1 MEEVDMSTL
10 TATAEDI
17 KTAIE
22 RKVEVVIADDSSAVR
37 ERLVTMLADLKGV
50 EVIGQAQNVEEAIAS
65 IRALKPK
72 AVILDI
78 RMPGGSGINV
88 LQAIKREQPSPVV
101 IMLTN
106 YPYLQYRK
114 KCLEAGADFFF
125 DKSTEFNKIPQVFKL
140 LTRDFWT

>member
-1 MEEVDMSTL
+1 MTL
-10 TATAEDI
+10 VAEDLP
-17 KTAIE
+17 TALE
-22 RKVEVVIADDSSAVR
+22 KKVEVVIADDSSAVR
-37 ERLVTMLADLKGV
+37 ERLVSMLSELKGV
-50 EVIGQAQNVEEAIAS
+50 EVVGQAQNVEEAIAS
-65 IRALKPK
+65 IRALHPK

-88 LQAIKREQPSPVV
+88 LQNIKREQPAPVV
-101 IMLTN
+101 IILTN

>member
-1 MEEVDMSTL
+1 MTLVAEELKS
-10 TATAEDI
+10 
-17 KTAIE
+17 AIE
-22 RKVEVVIADDSSAVR
+22 KKVEVVIADDSTAVR
-37 ERLVTMLADLKGV
+37 ERLVTMLSELKGV
-50 EVIGQAQNVEEAIAS
+50 EVVGQAQSVEEAITS
-65 IRALKPK
+65 IRTLRPK

-88 LQAIKREQPSPVV
+88 LQNIKREPPAPVV
-101 IMLTN
+101 IILIN

>member
-1 MEEVDMSTL
+1 MSSL
-10 TATAEDI
+10 VIEDL
-17 KTAIE
+17 KQAIE
-22 RKVEVVIADDSSAVR
+22 KKVGVLIADDSSAVR

-65 IRALKPK
+65 IRLLKPK

-88 LQAIKREQPSPVV
+88 LQAIKLEAPSPVV
-101 IMLTN
+101 IILTN

>member
-1 MEEVDMSTL
+1 MTL
-10 TATAEDI
+10 VAAEDLP
-17 KTAIE
+17 TAVE
-22 RKVEVVIADDSSAVR
+22 KKVEVVIADDSAAVR
-37 ERLVTMLADLKGV
+37 ERLVSMLSELKGV
-50 EVIGQAQNVEEAIAS
+50 EVVGQAQNVEEAIAS
-65 IRALKPK
+65 IRTLHPR

-88 LQAIKREQPSPVV
+88 LQNIKREQPAPVV
-101 IMLTN
+101 IILTN

>member
-1 MEEVDMSTL
+1 MERIMMTL
-10 TATAEDI
+10 VAEELPTALE
-17 KTAIE
+17 K
-22 RKVEVVIADDSSAVR
+22 KVEVVIADDSSAVR
-37 ERLVTMLADLKGV
+37 ERLVSMLSELKGV
-50 EVIGQAQNVEEAIAS
+50 EVVGQAQNVEEAIAS
-65 IRALKPK
+65 IRALHPK

-88 LQAIKREQPSPVV
+88 LQNIKREQPAPVV
-101 IMLTN
+101 IILTN

>member
-1 MEEVDMSTL
+1 MTMVAENL
-10 TATAEDI
+10 PTATE
-17 KTAIE
+17 K
-22 RKVEVVIADDSSAVR
+22 KVEVVIADDSAAVR
-37 ERLVTMLADLKGV
+37 ERLVSMLAELKGV

-65 IRALKPK
+65 IRTLKPK

-88 LQAIKREQPSPVV
+88 LQNIKREQPAPVV
-101 IMLTN
+101 IILTN

>member
-1 MEEVDMSTL
+1 MMTLVAEEL
-10 TATAEDI
+10 PTALE
-17 KTAIE
+17 K
-22 RKVEVVIADDSSAVR
+22 KVEVVIADDSSAVR
-37 ERLVTMLADLKGV
+37 ERLVSMLSELKGV
-50 EVIGQAQNVEEAIAS
+50 EVVGQAQNVEEAIAS
-65 IRALKPK
+65 IRALHPK

-88 LQAIKREQPSPVV
+88 LQNIKREQPAPVV
-101 IMLTN
+101 IILTN

>member
-1 MEEVDMSTL
+1 MTL
-10 TATAEDI
+10 VAEDLP
-17 KTAIE
+17 TALNK
-22 RKVEVVIADDSSAVR
+22 KVEVVIADDSAAVR
-37 ERLVTMLADLKGV
+37 ERLVSMLSELKGV
-50 EVIGQAQNVEEAIAS
+50 EVTGQAQNVEEAIAS
-65 IRALKPK
+65 IRTLKPR

-88 LQAIKREQPSPVV
+88 LQNIKREQPSPVV
-101 IMLTN
+101 IILTN

>member
-1 MEEVDMSTL
+1 MTL
-10 TATAEDI
+10 VAEDMP
-17 KTAIE
+17 TALE
-22 RKVEVVIADDSSAVR
+22 KKVEVVIADDSSAVR
-37 ERLVTMLADLKGV
+37 ERLVSMLSELKGV
-50 EVIGQAQNVEEAIAS
+50 EVVGQAQNVEEAIAS
-65 IRALKPK
+65 IRALHPK

-88 LQAIKREQPSPVV
+88 LQNIKREQPAPVV
-101 IMLTN
+101 IILTN